1 MPFHRLEDV
10 TNSLREDWRRPS
22 SDRGPQGDEDGL
34 LIRDRSIDRRG
45 IEDVTQDDPH
55 RIPWRVQAGGV
66 AYERGHDMAGGD
78 GPLDKEASRLTGGP
92 KDDQVHVRLR
102 PAHGGIRERSCRHP
116 TES

>member
-1 MPFHRLEDV
+1 MPFHRIEDV
-10 TNSLREDWRRPS
+10 TNSLREDLRRPS

-34 LIRDRSIDRRG
+34 LTRDRSIDRRG

-66 AYERGHDMAGGD
+66 AYDRGHDMAGGD

-92 KDDQVHVRLR
+92 EDDHVHGSA
-102 PAHGGIRERSCRHP
+102 PTRS
-116 TES
+116 